1 MGVQLE
7 LFAVEQALTHI
18 EHLDP
23 DQFMSVNVS
32 PATAMTDE
40 LRERVA
46 VAPGNR
52 VILELTEHVRVTDY
66 EALWPAFDELRAQGV
81 RIAVD
86 DAGAG
91 YAGLQHILR
100 LQPDV
105 VKLDHDLTR
114 GIQADP
120 ARRALASAM
129 ATFAHDIGASL
140 VAEGI
145 ETAADLDTLRAIGVP
160 WGQGYHL
167 ARPGA
172 LPLERHLPVVAT

>member
-1 MGVQLE
+1 
-7 LFAVEQALTHI
+7 
-18 EHLDP
+18 
-23 DQFMSVNVS
+23 MSVNVS
-32 PATAMTDE
+32 PLTATTDE
-40 LRERVA
+40 LRSCLA
-46 VAPGNR
+46 AAPGRR
-52 VILELTEHVRVTDY
+52 VILELTEHVMVTDY

-91 YAGLQHILR
+91 YSGLQHILR

-105 VKLDHDLTR
+105 VKLDHDLTSN
-114 GIQADP
+114 IESDP

-129 ATFAHDIGASL
+129 ATFAQDIGAAL

-145 ETAADLDTLRAIGVP
+145 ETSDALDTLRSLGVP

-167 ARPGA
+167 AEPG
-172 LPLERHLPVVAT
+172 PLPVARHRSTVVS